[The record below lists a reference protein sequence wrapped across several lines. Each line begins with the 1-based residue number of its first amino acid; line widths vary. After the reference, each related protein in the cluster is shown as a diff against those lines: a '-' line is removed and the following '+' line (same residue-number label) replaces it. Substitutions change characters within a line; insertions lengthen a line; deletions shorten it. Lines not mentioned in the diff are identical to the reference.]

1 MKLTRKSIS
10 PQLSQHAPCAAVQRE
25 TGSQNHREAR
35 KPLYL
40 KKKSINKSDKKL
52 HGNSPVEWSKEWTG
66 TGEMDQHIQALAVL
80 PENQGSTPHMAAYH
94 LL

>member
-1 MKLTRKSIS
+1 MHLVLQFRGRQAVRTTVKL
-10 PQLSQHAPCAAVQRE
+10 E
-25 TGSQNHREAR
+25 NH
-35 KPLYL
+35 YTL